1 VTGSID
7 TLAPSSASV
16 EDDHY
21 FHLLHLLHRAGQRA
35 DDLFSSGVHSH
46 SLTPRQYT
54 VLKAASELDDP
65 SQAGLVA
72 ATGID
77 RSTLADIVRRLVDK
91 ELIHR
96 QRTVQD
102 ARAYAIRVTEK
113 GAETLRDLEPKIAE
127 IENQLLQAVPASL
140 RPTFLQCLQALVTHL
155 DDDSS
160 SSSNK
165 SGHRHPEQIAG

>member
-1 VTGSID
+1 MTGSIN
-7 TLAPSSASV
+7 TLAPSSKSAGN
-16 EDDHY
+16 ERY

-46 SLTPRQYT
+46 ALTPRQYT

-77 RSTLADIVRRLVDK
+77 RSTLADIVRRLVEKD
-91 ELIHR
+91 LIHR

-102 ARAYAIRVTEK
+102 ARAYAIRVTDK
-113 GAETLRDLEPKIAE
+113 GAKTLSDLEPKIAE
-127 IENQLLQAVPASL
+127 IESQLLQAVPASL

-155 DDDSS
+155 DDDETSP
-160 SSSNK
+160 
-165 SGHRHPEQIAG
+165 SGTSRHRHTEQIAG